1 MSSSIPLAALRAF
14 VEVGRRGIKAAAEA
28 HVTPGAV
35 SQQIRLLEDRLG
47 VALFTRER
55 QGLRLTADGAAAHPL
70 LRQAFSQI
78 EAAVDMLARAPSRQT
93 VTVSTM
99 ASFAA
104 SWLVPRLARFR
115 ARHPRIELR
124 VEASSSVVDLR
135 RDRVDVALRHR
146 LGRYPGLHA
155 VWLMAPVLVPV
166 ASPAL
171 LGRRKGEDAGRV
183 SGPSLLHDADRAD
196 WPLWLAAHDVAVDA
210 RARRVRPSMMT
221 SC

>member
-1 MSSSIPLAALRAF
+1 M
-14 VEVGRRGIKAAAEA
+14 
-28 HVTPGAV
+28 
-35 SQQIRLLEDRLG
+35 LEDRLG

-135 RDRVDVALRHR
+135 RDRVDVALRHG
-146 LGRYPGLHA
+146 LGRYPGLRA

-171 LGRRKGEDAGRV
+171 LGRRKGLRSPAECLDLPCCMMPTARTGRCGWRRMTWR
-183 SGPSLLHDADRAD
+183 SM
-196 WPLWLAAHDVAVDA
+196 
-210 RARRVRPSMMT
+210 RARGGVRPSMMT

>member
-1 MSSSIPLAALRAF
+1 M
-14 VEVGRRGIKAAAEA
+14 
-28 HVTPGAV
+28 
-35 SQQIRLLEDRLG
+35 LEDRLG

-104 SWLVPRLARFR
+104 SWLVPGWR
-115 ARHPRIELR
+115 AFSRATSTYRAAGRGP
-124 VEASSSVVDLR
+124 SSVVDLR
-135 RDRVDVALRHR
+135 RDRVDVALRHG
-146 LGRYPGLHA
+146 LGRYPGLRA
-155 VWLMAPVLVPV
+155 VWLMALVLVPV

-171 LGRRKGEDAGRV
+171 LGRRKACGRP
-183 SGPSLLHDADRAD
+183 PS
-196 WPLWLAAHDVAVDA
+196 V
-210 RARRVRPSMMT
+210 
-221 SC
+221 

>member
-1 MSSSIPLAALRAF
+1 M
-14 VEVGRRGIKAAAEA
+14 
-28 HVTPGAV
+28 
-35 SQQIRLLEDRLG
+35 LEDRLG

-135 RDRVDVALRHR
+135 RDRVDVALRHG
-146 LGRYPGLHA
+146 LGRYPGLRA

-171 LGRRKGEDAGRV
+171 LGRRRACGRP
-183 SGPSLLHDADRAD
+183 PSVWTFLLHDADRAD

-210 RARRVRPSMMT
+210 RARRFVLR
-221 SC
+221 

>member
-14 VEVGRRGIKAAAEA
+14 VEVGRRGSIKAAAEA
-28 HVTPGAV
+28 LHVTPGAV

-104 SWLVPRLARFR
+104 SWLVPGWRVFAR
-115 ARHPRIELR
+115 
-124 VEASSSVVDLR
+124 DT
-135 RDRVDVALRHR
+135 
-146 LGRYPGLHA
+146 
-155 VWLMAPVLVPV
+155 
-166 ASPAL
+166 
-171 LGRRKGEDAGRV
+171 RV
-183 SGPSLLHDADRAD
+183 SSCGSRPRRR
-196 WPLWLAAHDVAVDA
+196 WWTCAATAWTWRCGTGSGVIPVCM
-210 RARRVRPSMMT
+210 R
-221 SC
+221 CG

>member
-1 MSSSIPLAALRAF
+1 M
-14 VEVGRRGIKAAAEA
+14 
-28 HVTPGAV
+28 TPGAV

-104 SWLVPRLARFR
+104 SWLVPGWRVFARDT
-115 ARHPRIELR
+115 RIELR

-135 RDRVDVALRHR
+135 RDRVDVALRHG

-166 ASPAL
+166 ASPACWD
-171 LGRRKGEDAGRV
+171 G
-183 SGPSLLHDADRAD
+183 
-196 WPLWLAAHDVAVDA
+196 A
-210 RARRVRPSMMT
+210 RA
-221 SC
+221 